1 MRVTR
6 IGGPRNSNI
15 GLSSSSF
22 SEQPAYRG
30 GLAEN
35 WDAQIRY
42 SVGST
47 MEDRIRGRRGYAAA
61 KRDFPAYFSRNDP
74 PGGIGGGMASTRQ
87 TGTGA
92 RSGGAP
98 YGVGESDEERA
109 TLGQTGTGAW
119 PGDAPHG
126 AWPGDA
132 PHGAW
137 PGDAPHGAWSGGA
150 PYGVGESDEE
160 RATLEWTSAE
170 AHRLSSMFG
179 DRGMMDLFNGLGGL
193 ANV

>member
-1 MRVTR
+1 MLVTR
-6 IGGPRNSNI
+6 IGGPRNSSI

-22 SEQPAYRG
+22 SAQPAYKG

-35 WDAQIRY
+35 WDDQVRHSA
-42 SVGST
+42 GST

-74 PGGIGGGMASTRQ
+74 RGGPGSAARPGGGPYGAGGIGGGMAPTRQ

-92 RSGGAP
+92 WSGGAP

-109 TLGQTGTGAW
+109 TLGQTGIGAW
-119 PGDAPHG
+119 PGDAP
-126 AWPGDA
+126 
-132 PHGAW
+132 
-137 PGDAPHGAWSGGA
+137 
-150 PYGVGESDEE
+150 YGVREIDEE
-160 RATLEWTSAE
+160 RATLERTGAE
-170 AHRLSSMFG
+170 AYRLSSMFG

>member
-6 IGGPRNSNI
+6 IGGPSNSSI
-15 GLSSSSF
+15 KFSESSF
-22 SEQPAYRG
+22 SEQPAYKG
-30 GLAEN
+30 GLVEN
-35 WDAQIRY
+35 WDAQTRY

-74 PGGIGGGMASTRQ
+74 PGGIGGGMASHRQ
-87 TGTGA
+87 TGM
-92 RSGGAP
+92 
-98 YGVGESDEERA
+98 
-109 TLGQTGTGAW
+109 
-119 PGDAPHG
+119 
-126 AWPGDA
+126 
-132 PHGAW
+132 
-137 PGDAPHGAWSGGA
+137 GAWSGGA
-150 PYGVGESDEE
+150 PYGVGGSDEE
-160 RATLEWTSAE
+160 RVTLGQSGMGAWPGDAPYGGGESDDDREALEWTSAE

>member
-6 IGGPRNSNI
+6 IGGPRNSSI

-22 SEQPAYRG
+22 SAQPAYKG

-35 WDAQIRY
+35 WDDQLRY
-42 SVGST
+42 SAGST

-98 YGVGESDEERA
+98 YGVGESDEEMA
-109 TLGQTGTGAW
+109 TLGQTGMGAW
-119 PGDAPHG
+119 PGD
-126 AWPGDA
+126 
-132 PHGAW
+132 
-137 PGDAPHGAWSGGA
+137 A

-160 RATLEWTSAE
+160 RETLERTGAE

>member
-6 IGGPRNSNI
+6 IGGPRD
-15 GLSSSSF
+15 SSIEFSESSF
-22 SEQPAYRG
+22 SEQLAYRG

-61 KRDFPAYFSRNDP
+61 KRDFPVYFSRNDP
-74 PGGIGGGMASTRQ
+74 RGRPGPAVRPGGGPYGAGGIGGGMASTRQ

-98 YGVGESDEERA
+98 YGVGGSDEERV
-109 TLGQTGTGAW
+109 TLGQSGMGAW
-119 PGDAPHG
+119 PGDAPY
-126 AWPGDA
+126 
-132 PHGAW
+132 
-137 PGDAPHGAWSGGA
+137 GG
-150 PYGVGESDEE
+150 GESDDE
-160 RATLEWTSAE
+160 REALEWTSKE

>member
-6 IGGPRNSNI
+6 IGGPRNSSI

-22 SEQPAYRG
+22 SAQPAYRG

-61 KRDFPAYFSRNDP
+61 KRDFGAYFSRNDP
-74 PGGIGGGMASTRQ
+74 RGRPGPAVRPGGG
-87 TGTGA
+87 
-92 RSGGAP
+92 P
-98 YGVGESDEERA
+98 YGAGGIGESDEERE
-109 TLGQTGTGAW
+109 TLERTGA
-119 PGDAPHG
+119 
-126 AWPGDA
+126 
-132 PHGAW
+132 
-137 PGDAPHGAWSGGA
+137 
-150 PYGVGESDEE
+150 
-160 RATLEWTSAE
+160 E
-170 AHRLSSMFG
+170 AYRLSSMFG